1 MRSAQTKSTAPTR
14 SHRPRAITV
23 FAAAFV
29 AGAAAAVGVN
39 RALDVRL
46 AQSKPRVESEAIFV
60 ALRSLP
66 QGAPVTVW
74 DVALRDWPKA
84 MMPASAL
91 RASDTFSGHVL
102 KHPLREGQPLLSIQ
116 LAPTGQGAQPAAEP
130 TTFPPPAA
138 YTNASSP
145 QLPRTDGDIWSP
157 AEPVRAQATPST
169 QQPVPQVVS
178 PVAVQPVAA
187 TPPTT
192 SLAIAPSIAP
202 AIAAASGAPPVQLP
216 AQDTVSPQEPSVPTE
231 PAAVEP
237 TATVAAA
244 DGPAMAT
251 DTTGTGPT
259 SISSTTADVGAAV
272 AAEAAVA
279 VEAEVAV
286 EIKVADSPTP
296 AAEPVSAPAT
306 VPQPQAGPETTAA
319 ADVAPP
325 AAAIAASDMLETVV
339 AKPAPPAAPTPLA
352 VTPLAVAP
360 LAVTPPTPAAQV
372 NIPRP
377 THLRYLVVPESIAV
391 QADAS
396 FAARPAAPEQ
406 PVTEPT
412 QTAPQTGSRSGSNA
426 VRPLPSTTSADRSGQ
441 GRSSQSGPQG
451 KTPQRQGRQAKPTGS
466 GTPGNAAPQPRLGAV
481 MFPNISAGIS
491 AIDGQIRGGQPSQAQ
506 GPITA
511 R

>member
-1 MRSAQTKSTAPTR
+1 MRSAQTNSTAPTR

-130 TTFPPPAA
+130 TTFPPPTA
-138 YTNASSP
+138 YTNASTP
-145 QLPRTDGDIWSP
+145 VVPRTEVDLWSP
-157 AEPVRAQATPST
+157 AEPVTVRATPST
-169 QQPVPQVVS
+169 QQPAPPAVP
-178 PVAVQPVAA
+178 PVAVQPVEA

-192 SLAIAPSIAP
+192 SIAIEPSIEPSTEPSIAAAP
-202 AIAAASGAPPVQLP
+202 AATPTQLP
-216 AQDTVSPQEPSVPTE
+216 AEDTVSPQEPSAPTE
-231 PAAVEP
+231 PAPVES

-244 DGPAMAT
+244 DGPAMAA
-251 DTTGTGPT
+251 DTT
-259 SISSTTADVGAAV
+259 
-272 AAEAAVA
+272 EA
-279 VEAEVAV
+279 
-286 EIKVADSPTP
+286 
-296 AAEPVSAPAT
+296 
-306 VPQPQAGPETTAA
+306 TAA

-325 AAAIAASDMLETVV
+325 Q
-339 AKPAPPAAPTPLA
+339 PPLA
-352 VTPLAVAP
+352 A
-360 LAVTPPTPAAQV
+360 TPPTPAAPV
-372 NIPRP
+372 NSPRP
-377 THLRYLVVPESIAV
+377 RHLRYLVVPESIAV

-406 PVTEPT
+406 PVAEPT
-412 QTAPQTGSRSGSNA
+412 QTAPQTASRSGSNA

-441 GRSSQSGPQG
+441 GRSSQTGPQG
-451 KTPQRQGRQAKPTGS
+451 KTPQRQGRQAQPAS
-466 GTPGNAAPQPRLGAV
+466 PGTPGNAAPQPRLGGV
-481 MFPNISAGIS
+481 MFPNLSAGIS
-491 AIDGQIRGGQPSQAQ
+491 AIEGQIRGGQPASGQ
-506 GPITA
+506 GPIAAQARPLTA

>member
-1 MRSAQTKSTAPTR
+1 MRSAQTNSPAPTR

-138 YTNASSP
+138 YTNASTP
-145 QLPRTDGDIWSP
+145 VVPRTEGDLWSP
-157 AEPVRAQATPST
+157 AEPVTAQATPST
-169 QQPVPQVVS
+169 PQPAPQAVSQAVS
-178 PVAVQPVAA
+178 PVAVQPVEA
-187 TPPTT
+187 TPPAT
-192 SLAIAPSIAP
+192 SIAIAPSTESSVAAAP
-202 AIAAASGAPPVQLP
+202 AATPTQLP
-216 AQDTVSPQEPSVPTE
+216 AQDTVSPQEPSAPTE
-231 PAAVEP
+231 PSPVEP

-244 DGPAMAT
+244 DGPAMPTDTTEPTDTNEATDTHEAT
-251 DTTGTGPT
+251 DTT
-259 SISSTTADVGAAV
+259 
-272 AAEAAVA
+272 EA
-279 VEAEVAV
+279 
-286 EIKVADSPTP
+286 
-296 AAEPVSAPAT
+296 
-306 VPQPQAGPETTAA
+306 TAA

-325 AAAIAASDMLETVV
+325 
-339 AKPAPPAAPTPLA
+339 PAPLAVAAPTPS
-352 VTPLAVAP
+352 AP
-360 LAVTPPTPAAQV
+360 V
-372 NIPRP
+372 NSPRP

-396 FAARPAAPEQ
+396 LRLAWPPSRLSQSRRRRPLHRPRHDRDRTPFAPCPRPRRPIAAVRADRRRADRRARRPSVKDARRSPPVLERPATRHHSRDWEQ
-406 PVTEPT
+406 
-412 QTAPQTGSRSGSNA
+412 
-426 VRPLPSTTSADRSGQ
+426 
-441 GRSSQSGPQG
+441 
-451 KTPQRQGRQAKPTGS
+451 
-466 GTPGNAAPQPRLGAV
+466 
-481 MFPNISAGIS
+481 
-491 AIDGQIRGGQPSQAQ
+491 
-506 GPITA
+506 
-511 R
+511 

>member
-1 MRSAQTKSTAPTR
+1 MRSAQTQSTAPTR

-138 YTNASSP
+138 YTNASTP
-145 QLPRTDGDIWSP
+145 VVPRAEGDLWSP
-157 AEPVRAQATPST
+157 AEPVAAQATPST
-169 QQPVPQVVS
+169 QQLAPTAVSPAIS
-178 PVAVQPVAA
+178 PVAVQPVEA

-192 SLAIAPSIAP
+192 SIAIAPSIEPSLAAAP
-202 AIAAASGAPPVQLP
+202 AAAPTQLP
-216 AQDTVSPQEPSVPTE
+216 SQDTVSPQEPSAPTE
-231 PAAVEP
+231 PAPIEP

-244 DGPAMAT
+244 DEPAMAT
-251 DTTGTGPT
+251 DTT
-259 SISSTTADVGAAV
+259 
-272 AAEAAVA
+272 EA
-279 VEAEVAV
+279 
-286 EIKVADSPTP
+286 TP
-296 AAEPVSAPAT
+296 AAELVSTPST
-306 VPQPQAGPETTAA
+306 VPQPQAGPEATAA
-319 ADVAPP
+319 ADITPPP
-325 AAAIAASDMLETVV
+325 A
-339 AKPAPPAAPTPLA
+339 
-352 VTPLAVAP
+352 PLAVAP
-360 LAVTPPTPAAQV
+360 PTPAAPV
-372 NIPRP
+372 SGPRP
-377 THLRYLVVPESIAV
+377 RHLRYLVVPESIAT

-406 PVTEPT
+406 PVAEPT
-412 QTAPQTGSRSGSNA
+412 QTAPQTASRSGSNA

-451 KTPQRQGRQAKPTGS
+451 KTPQRQGRQAQPAS
-466 GTPGNAAPQPRLGAV
+466 PGTPGNAAPQRLGAV
-481 MFPNISAGIS
+481 MFPNLSAGIS
-491 AIDGQIRGGQPSQAQ
+491 VIEGQIRGGQPAPAPAPAPGQGQGQ
-506 GPITA
+506 GPIAAQARPLTA

>member
-1 MRSAQTKSTAPTR
+1 MRSAQTNSTAPTR

-138 YTNASSP
+138 YTNASTP
-145 QLPRTDGDIWSP
+145 VVPRTEGDLWSP
-157 AEPVRAQATPST
+157 AEPVTARATPST
-169 QQPVPQVVS
+169 QQPAPQAVS
-178 PVAVQPVAA
+178 PVAVQPVEAMPTTTSIASAPSIEPSIAAAPAA
-187 TPPTT
+187 TPTQP
-192 SLAIAPSIAP
+192 
-202 AIAAASGAPPVQLP
+202 P
-216 AQDTVSPQEPSVPTE
+216 AQDTVSPQEPSAPTE
-231 PAAVEP
+231 PSPVEP

-244 DGPAMAT
+244 DGPAMAA
-251 DTTGTGPT
+251 DTTEP
-259 SISSTTADVGAAV
+259 SSTSSDDGAAV
-272 AAEAAVA
+272 AAEA
-279 VEAEVAV
+279 E
-286 EIKVADSPTP
+286 VADSPTP

-306 VPQPQAGPETTAA
+306 VSQPQAGPEATAA

-325 AAAIAASDMLETVV
+325 
-339 AKPAPPAAPTPLA
+339 P
-352 VTPLAVAP
+352 AP
-360 LAVTPPTPAAQV
+360 LAAAPPTPAAPV
-372 NIPRP
+372 NSPRP
-377 THLRYLVVPESIAV
+377 RHLRYLVVPESIAV

-406 PVTEPT
+406 AVTEPT
-412 QTAPQTGSRSGSNA
+412 QTAPQNASRSGSNA
-426 VRPLPSTTSADRSGQ
+426 VRPLPSTTTAGRSGQ

-451 KTPQRQGRQAKPTGS
+451 KTPQRQGRQAQPASPGS
-466 GTPGNAAPQPRLGAV
+466 PGNAAPQPRLGAV
-481 MFPNISAGIS
+481 MFPNLSAGIS
-491 AIDGQIRGGQPSQAQ
+491 VIEGQIRGDQPAPGQ
-506 GPITA
+506 GPIAAQARPLTA

>member
-1 MRSAQTKSTAPTR
+1 MRSAQTQSTAPTR

-138 YTNASSP
+138 YTNASTP
-145 QLPRTDGDIWSP
+145 VVPRAEGDLWSP
-157 AEPVRAQATPST
+157 AEPVAAQATPST
-169 QQPVPQVVS
+169 QQLAPTVVSPAIS
-178 PVAVQPVAA
+178 PVAVQPVEA
-187 TPPTT
+187 TPTTT
-192 SLAIAPSIAP
+192 SIAIAPSIEPSLAAAP
-202 AIAAASGAPPVQLP
+202 AATPTQLP
-216 AQDTVSPQEPSVPTE
+216 SQDTVSPQEPSAPTE
-231 PAAVEP
+231 PAPIEP

-244 DGPAMAT
+244 DEPAMAT
-251 DTTGTGPT
+251 DTT
-259 SISSTTADVGAAV
+259 
-272 AAEAAVA
+272 EA
-279 VEAEVAV
+279 
-286 EIKVADSPTP
+286 TP
-296 AAEPVSAPAT
+296 AAELVSTPST
-306 VPQPQAGPETTAA
+306 VPQPQAGPEATAA
-319 ADVAPP
+319 ADITPPP
-325 AAAIAASDMLETVV
+325 A
-339 AKPAPPAAPTPLA
+339 
-352 VTPLAVAP
+352 PLAVAP
-360 LAVTPPTPAAQV
+360 PTPAAPV
-372 NIPRP
+372 SGPRP
-377 THLRYLVVPESIAV
+377 RHLRYLVVPESIAT

-406 PVTEPT
+406 PVAEPT
-412 QTAPQTGSRSGSNA
+412 QTAPQTASRSGSNA

-451 KTPQRQGRQAKPTGS
+451 KTPQRQGRQAQPAS
-466 GTPGNAAPQPRLGAV
+466 PGTPGNAAPQRLGAV
-481 MFPNISAGIS
+481 MFPNLSAGIS
-491 AIDGQIRGGQPSQAQ
+491 VIEGQIRGGQPAPAPAPGQGQGQGQGQ
-506 GPITA
+506 GPIAAQARPLTA

>member
-1 MRSAQTKSTAPTR
+1 MRSAQTNSTAPTR

-130 TTFPPPAA
+130 TTFPPPTA
-138 YTNASSP
+138 YTNASTP
-145 QLPRTDGDIWSP
+145 VVPRTEVDLWSP
-157 AEPVRAQATPST
+157 AEPVTVRATPST
-169 QQPVPQVVS
+169 QQPAPQAVSQNVSPAVS
-178 PVAVQPVAA
+178 PVVVQPVEA
-187 TPPTT
+187 TPPTA
-192 SLAIAPSIAP
+192 SIVIAP
-202 AIAAASGAPPVQLP
+202 AIEPSLATAPVAAPTQLP
-216 AQDTVSPQEPSVPTE
+216 AQDTVSPQEPSAPTE
-231 PAAVEP
+231 PTPVES
-237 TATVAAA
+237 TATVATA
-244 DGPAMAT
+244 DGPARVTDAT
-251 DTTGTGPT
+251 EPT
-259 SISSTTADVGAAV
+259 STGSSSSSSSPTNSTSSDDAAAV
-272 AAEAAVA
+272 AAT
-279 VEAEVAV
+279 AEVA
-286 EIKVADSPTP
+286 DPPTP
-296 AAEPVSAPAT
+296 SAEPVSAPAT

-325 AAAIAASDMLETVV
+325 
-339 AKPAPPAAPTPLA
+339 P
-352 VTPLAVAP
+352 AP
-360 LAVTPPTPAAQV
+360 LAATPPTPAAPV

-406 PVTEPT
+406 AVTEPT
-412 QTAPQTGSRSGSNA
+412 QPSPQTAPKTASRSGSNA

-451 KTPQRQGRQAKPTGS
+451 KTPQRQGRQAQPAS
-466 GTPGNAAPQPRLGAV
+466 PGTPGNAAPQPRLGAV
-481 MFPNISAGIS
+481 MFPNLSAGIS
-491 AIDGQIRGGQPSQAQ
+491 VLEGQIRGGQPAPSQ
-506 GPITA
+506 GPIAAQARPLTA

>member
-1 MRSAQTKSTAPTR
+1 MRSAQTQSTAPTR

-138 YTNASSP
+138 YTNASTP
-145 QLPRTDGDIWSP
+145 VVPRAEGDLWSP
-157 AEPVRAQATPST
+157 AEPVAAQATPST
-169 QQPVPQVVS
+169 QQLAPTVVSPAIS
-178 PVAVQPVAA
+178 PVAVQPVEA
-187 TPPTT
+187 TPTTT
-192 SLAIAPSIAP
+192 SIAIAPSIEPSLAAAP
-202 AIAAASGAPPVQLP
+202 AATPTQLP
-216 AQDTVSPQEPSVPTE
+216 SQDTVSPQEPSAPTE
-231 PAAVEP
+231 PAPIEP

-244 DGPAMAT
+244 DEPAMAT
-251 DTTGTGPT
+251 DTT
-259 SISSTTADVGAAV
+259 
-272 AAEAAVA
+272 EA
-279 VEAEVAV
+279 
-286 EIKVADSPTP
+286 TP
-296 AAEPVSAPAT
+296 AAELVSTPST
-306 VPQPQAGPETTAA
+306 VPQPQAGPEATAA
-319 ADVAPP
+319 ADITPPP
-325 AAAIAASDMLETVV
+325 A
-339 AKPAPPAAPTPLA
+339 
-352 VTPLAVAP
+352 PLAVAP
-360 LAVTPPTPAAQV
+360 PTPAAPV
-372 NIPRP
+372 SGPRP
-377 THLRYLVVPESIAV
+377 RHLRYLVVPESIAT

-406 PVTEPT
+406 PVAEPT
-412 QTAPQTGSRSGSNA
+412 QTAPQTASRSGSNA

-451 KTPQRQGRQAKPTGS
+451 KTPQRQGRQAQPAS
-466 GTPGNAAPQPRLGAV
+466 PGTPGNAAPQRLGAV
-481 MFPNISAGIS
+481 MFPNLSAGIS
-491 AIDGQIRGGQPSQAQ
+491 VIEGQIRGGQPAPAPAPGQGQGQ
-506 GPITA
+506 GPIAAQARPLTA

>member
-1 MRSAQTKSTAPTR
+1 MRSAQTQSTAPTR

-138 YTNASSP
+138 YTNASTP
-145 QLPRTDGDIWSP
+145 VVPRAEGDLWSP
-157 AEPVRAQATPST
+157 AEPVAAQATPST
-169 QQPVPQVVS
+169 QQLAPTVVSPAIS
-178 PVAVQPVAA
+178 PVAVQPVEA
-187 TPPTT
+187 TPTTT
-192 SLAIAPSIAP
+192 SIAIAPSIEPSLAAAP
-202 AIAAASGAPPVQLP
+202 AATPTQLP
-216 AQDTVSPQEPSVPTE
+216 SQDTVSPQEPSAPTE
-231 PAAVEP
+231 PAPIEP

-244 DGPAMAT
+244 DEPAMAT
-251 DTTGTGPT
+251 DTT
-259 SISSTTADVGAAV
+259 
-272 AAEAAVA
+272 EA
-279 VEAEVAV
+279 
-286 EIKVADSPTP
+286 TP
-296 AAEPVSAPAT
+296 AAELVSTPST
-306 VPQPQAGPETTAA
+306 VPQPQAGPEATAA
-319 ADVAPP
+319 ADITPPP
-325 AAAIAASDMLETVV
+325 A
-339 AKPAPPAAPTPLA
+339 
-352 VTPLAVAP
+352 PLAVAP
-360 LAVTPPTPAAQV
+360 PTPAAPV
-372 NIPRP
+372 SGPRP
-377 THLRYLVVPESIAV
+377 RHLRYLVVPESIAT

-406 PVTEPT
+406 PVAEPT
-412 QTAPQTGSRSGSNA
+412 QTAPQTASRSGSNA

-451 KTPQRQGRQAKPTGS
+451 KTPQRQGRQAQPAS
-466 GTPGNAAPQPRLGAV
+466 PGTPGNAAPQRLGAV
-481 MFPNISAGIS
+481 MFPNLSAGIS
-491 AIDGQIRGGQPSQAQ
+491 VIEGQIRGGQPAPAPAPAPGQGQGQ
-506 GPITA
+506 GPIAAQARPLTA

>member
-1 MRSAQTKSTAPTR
+1 MRSAQTQSTAPTR

-138 YTNASSP
+138 YTNASTP
-145 QLPRTDGDIWSP
+145 VVPRAEGDLWSP
-157 AEPVRAQATPST
+157 AEPVAAQATPST
-169 QQPVPQVVS
+169 QQLAPTVVSPAIS
-178 PVAVQPVAA
+178 PVAVQPVEA
-187 TPPTT
+187 TPTTT
-192 SLAIAPSIAP
+192 SIAIAPSIEPSLAAAP
-202 AIAAASGAPPVQLP
+202 AATPTQLP
-216 AQDTVSPQEPSVPTE
+216 SQDTVSPQEPSAPTE
-231 PAAVEP
+231 PAPIEP

-244 DGPAMAT
+244 DEPAMAT
-251 DTTGTGPT
+251 DTT
-259 SISSTTADVGAAV
+259 
-272 AAEAAVA
+272 EA
-279 VEAEVAV
+279 
-286 EIKVADSPTP
+286 TP
-296 AAEPVSAPAT
+296 AAELVSTPST
-306 VPQPQAGPETTAA
+306 VPQPQAGPEATAA
-319 ADVAPP
+319 ADITPPP
-325 AAAIAASDMLETVV
+325 A
-339 AKPAPPAAPTPLA
+339 
-352 VTPLAVAP
+352 PLAVAP
-360 LAVTPPTPAAQV
+360 PTPAAPV
-372 NIPRP
+372 SGPRP
-377 THLRYLVVPESIAV
+377 RHLRYLVVPESIAT

-406 PVTEPT
+406 PVAEPT
-412 QTAPQTGSRSGSNA
+412 QTAPQTASRSGSNA

-451 KTPQRQGRQAKPTGS
+451 KTPQRQGRQAQPAS
-466 GTPGNAAPQPRLGAV
+466 PGTPGNAAPQRLGAV
-481 MFPNISAGIS
+481 MFPNLSAGIS
-491 AIDGQIRGGQPSQAQ
+491 VIEGQIRGGQPAPAPAPAPGQGQGQGQ
-506 GPITA
+506 GPIAAQARPLTA

>member
-1 MRSAQTKSTAPTR
+1 MRSAQTHSTAPTR

-138 YTNASSP
+138 YTNASTP
-145 QLPRTDGDIWSP
+145 VVPRAEGDLWSP
-157 AEPVRAQATPST
+157 AEPVAAQATPST
-169 QQPVPQVVS
+169 QQPAPQAVS
-178 PVAVQPVAA
+178 PVAVQPVEAS
-187 TPPTT
+187 PPTA
-192 SLAIAPSIAP
+192 SIAIAP
-202 AIAAASGAPPVQLP
+202 AIEPSLAAAPAATPTQLP
-216 AQDTVSPQEPSVPTE
+216 AQDTVSPQEPSA
-231 PAAVEP
+231 PAETAPVES
-237 TATVAAA
+237 TAAVAAA
-244 DGPAMAT
+244 DGPAMAGDTTEPT
-251 DTTGTGPT
+251 DT
-259 SISSTTADVGAAV
+259 I
-272 AAEAAVA
+272 
-279 VEAEVAV
+279 
-286 EIKVADSPTP
+286 
-296 AAEPVSAPAT
+296 EP
-306 VPQPQAGPETTAA
+306 TAA

-325 AAAIAASDMLETVV
+325 
-339 AKPAPPAAPTPLA
+339 PA
-352 VTPLAVAP
+352 PLAVAP
-360 LAVTPPTPAAQV
+360 PTPAAPV
-372 NIPRP
+372 SSPRP
-377 THLRYLVVPESIAV
+377 RHLRYLVVPESIAV

-396 FAARPAAPEQ
+396 FAARPVAPEQ
-406 PVTEPT
+406 AVTEPT
-412 QTAPQTGSRSGSNA
+412 QTAPQTASRSGSNA

-451 KTPQRQGRQAKPTGS
+451 KTPQRQGRQAQPAS
-466 GTPGNAAPQPRLGAV
+466 PGTPGNAAPQPRLGSV
-481 MFPNISAGIS
+481 MFPNLSAGIS
-491 AIDGQIRGGQPSQAQ
+491 VIEGQIRGGQPAPDQ
-506 GPITA
+506 GPIAAQARPLTA

>member
-1 MRSAQTKSTAPTR
+1 MRSAQTQSTAPTR

-138 YTNASSP
+138 YTNASTP
-145 QLPRTDGDIWSP
+145 VVPRAEGDLWSP
-157 AEPVRAQATPST
+157 AEPVAAQATPST
-169 QQPVPQVVS
+169 QQLAPTVVSPAIS
-178 PVAVQPVAA
+178 PVAVQPVEA
-187 TPPTT
+187 TPTTT
-192 SLAIAPSIAP
+192 SIAIAPSIEPSLAAAP
-202 AIAAASGAPPVQLP
+202 AATPTQLP
-216 AQDTVSPQEPSVPTE
+216 SQDTVSPQEPSAPTE
-231 PAAVEP
+231 PAPIEP

-244 DGPAMAT
+244 EEPAMAT
-251 DTTGTGPT
+251 DTT
-259 SISSTTADVGAAV
+259 
-272 AAEAAVA
+272 EA
-279 VEAEVAV
+279 
-286 EIKVADSPTP
+286 TP
-296 AAEPVSAPAT
+296 AAELVSTPST
-306 VPQPQAGPETTAA
+306 VPQPQAGPEATAA
-319 ADVAPP
+319 ADITPPP
-325 AAAIAASDMLETVV
+325 A
-339 AKPAPPAAPTPLA
+339 
-352 VTPLAVAP
+352 PLAVAP
-360 LAVTPPTPAAQV
+360 PTPAAPV
-372 NIPRP
+372 SGPRP
-377 THLRYLVVPESIAV
+377 RHLRYLVVPESIAT

-406 PVTEPT
+406 PVAEPT
-412 QTAPQTGSRSGSNA
+412 QTAPQTASRSGSNA

-451 KTPQRQGRQAKPTGS
+451 KTPQRQGRQAQPAS
-466 GTPGNAAPQPRLGAV
+466 PGTPGNAAPQRLGAV
-481 MFPNISAGIS
+481 MFPNLSAGIS
-491 AIDGQIRGGQPSQAQ
+491 VIEGQIRGGQPAPAPAPAPGQGQGQ
-506 GPITA
+506 GPIAAQARPLTA

>member
-1 MRSAQTKSTAPTR
+1 MRSAQTQSTAPTR

-138 YTNASSP
+138 YTNASTP
-145 QLPRTDGDIWSP
+145 VVPRAEGDLWSP
-157 AEPVRAQATPST
+157 AEPVAAQATPST
-169 QQPVPQVVS
+169 QQLAPTVVSPAIS
-178 PVAVQPVAA
+178 PVAVQPVEA
-187 TPPTT
+187 TPTTT
-192 SLAIAPSIAP
+192 SIAIAPSIEPSLAAAP
-202 AIAAASGAPPVQLP
+202 AATPTQLP
-216 AQDTVSPQEPSVPTE
+216 SQDTVSPQEPSAPTE
-231 PAAVEP
+231 PAPIEP

-244 DGPAMAT
+244 EEPAMAT
-251 DTTGTGPT
+251 DTT
-259 SISSTTADVGAAV
+259 
-272 AAEAAVA
+272 EA
-279 VEAEVAV
+279 
-286 EIKVADSPTP
+286 TP
-296 AAEPVSAPAT
+296 AAELVSTPST
-306 VPQPQAGPETTAA
+306 VPQPQAGPEATAA
-319 ADVAPP
+319 ADITPPP
-325 AAAIAASDMLETVV
+325 AL
-339 AKPAPPAAPTPLA
+339 
-352 VTPLAVAP
+352 LAVA
-360 LAVTPPTPAAQV
+360 PPTPAAPV
-372 NIPRP
+372 SGPRP
-377 THLRYLVVPESIAV
+377 RHLRYLVVPESIAT

-406 PVTEPT
+406 PVAEPT
-412 QTAPQTGSRSGSNA
+412 QTAPQTASRSGSNA

-451 KTPQRQGRQAKPTGS
+451 KTPQRQGRQAQPAS
-466 GTPGNAAPQPRLGAV
+466 PGTPGNAAPQRLGAV
-481 MFPNISAGIS
+481 MFPNLSAGIS
-491 AIDGQIRGGQPSQAQ
+491 VIEGQIRGGQPAPAPAPGQGQGQGQ
-506 GPITA
+506 GPIAAQARPLTA

>member
-1 MRSAQTKSTAPTR
+1 MRSAQTQSTAPTR

-138 YTNASSP
+138 YTNASTP
-145 QLPRTDGDIWSP
+145 VVPRAEGDLWSP
-157 AEPVRAQATPST
+157 AEPVAAQATPST
-169 QQPVPQVVS
+169 QQLAPTVVSPAIS
-178 PVAVQPVAA
+178 PVAVQPVEA
-187 TPPTT
+187 TPTTT
-192 SLAIAPSIAP
+192 SIAIAPSIEPSLAAAP
-202 AIAAASGAPPVQLP
+202 AATPTQLP
-216 AQDTVSPQEPSVPTE
+216 SQDTVSPQEPSAPTE
-231 PAAVEP
+231 PAPIEP

-244 DGPAMAT
+244 DEPAMAT
-251 DTTGTGPT
+251 DTT
-259 SISSTTADVGAAV
+259 
-272 AAEAAVA
+272 EA
-279 VEAEVAV
+279 
-286 EIKVADSPTP
+286 TP
-296 AAEPVSAPAT
+296 AAELVSTPST
-306 VPQPQAGPETTAA
+306 VPQPQAGPEATAA
-319 ADVAPP
+319 ADITPPP
-325 AAAIAASDMLETVV
+325 A
-339 AKPAPPAAPTPLA
+339 
-352 VTPLAVAP
+352 PLAVAP
-360 LAVTPPTPAAQV
+360 PTPAAPV
-372 NIPRP
+372 SGPRP
-377 THLRYLVVPESIAV
+377 RHLRYLVVPESIAT

-406 PVTEPT
+406 PVAEPT
-412 QTAPQTGSRSGSNA
+412 QTAPQTASRSGSNA

-451 KTPQRQGRQAKPTGS
+451 KTPQRQGRQAQPAS
-466 GTPGNAAPQPRLGAV
+466 PGTPGNAAPQRLGAV
-481 MFPNISAGIS
+481 MFPNLSAGIS
-491 AIDGQIRGGQPSQAQ
+491 VIEGQIRGGQPAPAPAPGQGQGQGQ
-506 GPITA
+506 GPIAAQARPLTA

>member
-1 MRSAQTKSTAPTR
+1 MRSAQTQSTAPTR

-138 YTNASSP
+138 YTNASTP
-145 QLPRTDGDIWSP
+145 VVPRAEGDLWSP
-157 AEPVRAQATPST
+157 AEPVAAQATPST
-169 QQPVPQVVS
+169 QQLAPTAVSPAIS
-178 PVAVQPVAA
+178 PVAVQPVEA
-187 TPPTT
+187 TPTTT
-192 SLAIAPSIAP
+192 SIAIAPSIEPSLAAAP
-202 AIAAASGAPPVQLP
+202 AAAPTQLP
-216 AQDTVSPQEPSVPTE
+216 SQDTVSPQEPSAPTE
-231 PAAVEP
+231 PAPIEP

-251 DTTGTGPT
+251 DTT
-259 SISSTTADVGAAV
+259 
-272 AAEAAVA
+272 EA
-279 VEAEVAV
+279 
-286 EIKVADSPTP
+286 TP
-296 AAEPVSAPAT
+296 AAELVSTPST
-306 VPQPQAGPETTAA
+306 VPQPQAGPEATAA
-319 ADVAPP
+319 ADITPPP
-325 AAAIAASDMLETVV
+325 AL
-339 AKPAPPAAPTPLA
+339 
-352 VTPLAVAP
+352 LAVA
-360 LAVTPPTPAAQV
+360 PPTPAAPV
-372 NIPRP
+372 SGPRP
-377 THLRYLVVPESIAV
+377 RHLRYLVVPESIAT

-396 FAARPAAPEQ
+396 FAARPATPEQ
-406 PVTEPT
+406 PAAEPT
-412 QTAPQTGSRSGSNA
+412 QTAPQTASRSGSNA
-426 VRPLPSTTSADRSGQ
+426 VRPLPSTATADRSGQ
-441 GRSSQSGPQG
+441 GRSSQRGTQG
-451 KTPQRQGRQAKPTGS
+451 KTPQRQGRQSQPASP

-481 MFPNISAGIS
+481 MFSNLSAGIS
-491 AIDGQIRGGQPSQAQ
+491 AIDGQIRGGQPAPAPAPGQGQ
-506 GPITA
+506 GPIAAQA
-511 R
+511 RPLTVR

>member
-1 MRSAQTKSTAPTR
+1 MRSAQTQSTAPTR

-138 YTNASSP
+138 YTNASTP
-145 QLPRTDGDIWSP
+145 VVPRAEGDLWSP
-157 AEPVRAQATPST
+157 AEPVAAQATPST
-169 QQPVPQVVS
+169 QQLAPTVVSPAIS
-178 PVAVQPVAA
+178 PVAVQPVEA
-187 TPPTT
+187 TPTTT
-192 SLAIAPSIAP
+192 SIAIAPSIEPSLAAAP
-202 AIAAASGAPPVQLP
+202 AATPTQLP
-216 AQDTVSPQEPSVPTE
+216 SQDTVSPQEPSAPTE
-231 PAAVEP
+231 PAPIEP

-244 DGPAMAT
+244 EEPAMAT
-251 DTTGTGPT
+251 DTT
-259 SISSTTADVGAAV
+259 
-272 AAEAAVA
+272 EA
-279 VEAEVAV
+279 
-286 EIKVADSPTP
+286 TP
-296 AAEPVSAPAT
+296 AAELVSTPST
-306 VPQPQAGPETTAA
+306 VPQPQAGPEATAA
-319 ADVAPP
+319 ADITPPP
-325 AAAIAASDMLETVV
+325 AL
-339 AKPAPPAAPTPLA
+339 
-352 VTPLAVAP
+352 LAVA
-360 LAVTPPTPAAQV
+360 PPTPAAPV
-372 NIPRP
+372 SGPRP
-377 THLRYLVVPESIAV
+377 RHLRYLVVPESIAT

-406 PVTEPT
+406 PVAEPT
-412 QTAPQTGSRSGSNA
+412 QTAPQTASRSGSNA

-451 KTPQRQGRQAKPTGS
+451 KTPQRQGRQAQPAS
-466 GTPGNAAPQPRLGAV
+466 PGTPGNAAPQRLGAV
-481 MFPNISAGIS
+481 MFPNLSAGIS
-491 AIDGQIRGGQPSQAQ
+491 VIEGQIRGGQPAPAPAPAPGQGQGQ
-506 GPITA
+506 GPIAAQARPLTA

>member
-1 MRSAQTKSTAPTR
+1 MRSAQTQSTAPTR

-138 YTNASSP
+138 YTNASTP
-145 QLPRTDGDIWSP
+145 VVPRAEGDLWSP
-157 AEPVRAQATPST
+157 AEPVAAQATPST
-169 QQPVPQVVS
+169 QQLAPTAVSPAIS
-178 PVAVQPVAA
+178 PVAVQPVEA
-187 TPPTT
+187 TPTTT
-192 SLAIAPSIAP
+192 SIAIAPSIEPSLAAAP
-202 AIAAASGAPPVQLP
+202 AATPTQLP
-216 AQDTVSPQEPSVPTE
+216 SQDTVSPQEPSAPTE
-231 PAAVEP
+231 PAPIEP

-244 DGPAMAT
+244 EEPAMAT
-251 DTTGTGPT
+251 DTT
-259 SISSTTADVGAAV
+259 
-272 AAEAAVA
+272 EA
-279 VEAEVAV
+279 
-286 EIKVADSPTP
+286 TP
-296 AAEPVSAPAT
+296 AAELVSTPST
-306 VPQPQAGPETTAA
+306 VPQPQAGPEATAA
-319 ADVAPP
+319 ADITPPP
-325 AAAIAASDMLETVV
+325 A
-339 AKPAPPAAPTPLA
+339 
-352 VTPLAVAP
+352 PLAVAP
-360 LAVTPPTPAAQV
+360 PTPAAPV
-372 NIPRP
+372 SGPRP
-377 THLRYLVVPESIAV
+377 RHLRYLVVPESIAT

-406 PVTEPT
+406 PVAEPT
-412 QTAPQTGSRSGSNA
+412 QTAPQTASRSGSNA

-451 KTPQRQGRQAKPTGS
+451 KTPQRQGRQAQPAS
-466 GTPGNAAPQPRLGAV
+466 PGTPGNAAPQRLGAV
-481 MFPNISAGIS
+481 MFPNLSAGIS
-491 AIDGQIRGGQPSQAQ
+491 VIEGQIRGGQPAPAPAPAPGQGQGQ
-506 GPITA
+506 GPIAAQARPLTA

>member
-1 MRSAQTKSTAPTR
+1 MRSAQTQSTAPTR

-39 RALDVRL
+39 QALDVRL

-116 LAPTGQGAQPAAEP
+116 LAPTGQRAQPAAEP

-138 YTNASSP
+138 YTNANTP
-145 QLPRTDGDIWSP
+145 VVPRAEGDRWLP
-157 AEPVRAQATPST
+157 AEPVAAQATPST
-169 QQPVPQVVS
+169 QQLAPTAVSPAIS
-178 PVAVQPVAA
+178 PVAVQPVEA

-192 SLAIAPSIAP
+192 SIAIAPSIEPSLAAAP
-202 AIAAASGAPPVQLP
+202 AATPTQLP
-216 AQDTVSPQEPSVPTE
+216 AQDTVLPQEPSAPTE
-231 PAAVEP
+231 PAPIEP

-244 DGPAMAT
+244 DGPAMAGDTTEPT
-251 DTTGTGPT
+251 DT
-259 SISSTTADVGAAV
+259 I
-272 AAEAAVA
+272 
-279 VEAEVAV
+279 
-286 EIKVADSPTP
+286 
-296 AAEPVSAPAT
+296 EP
-306 VPQPQAGPETTAA
+306 TAA

-325 AAAIAASDMLETVV
+325 PAPVAASDTLETVV
-339 AKPAPPAAPTPLA
+339 AQPAPPVAPTPLA
-352 VTPLAVAP
+352 AV
-360 LAVTPPTPAAQV
+360 PPTPPAPV

-377 THLRYLVVPESIAV
+377 THLRYLVVPESIAT

-396 FAARPAAPEQ
+396 FTARPVAPEQ
-406 PVTEPT
+406 PVAEQLAAEPT
-412 QTAPQTGSRSGSNA
+412 QTAPQTASRSGSNA

-441 GRSSQSGPQG
+441 GRSSQRGPQG
-451 KTPQRQGRQAKPTGS
+451 KTPQRQGRQAQPAS
-466 GTPGNAAPQPRLGAV
+466 PGTPGNAAPQPRLGVV
-481 MFPNISAGIS
+481 MFPNLSAGIS
-491 AIDGQIRGGQPSQAQ
+491 AIDGQIRGVQPAPAPAPGQAPIAAQAR
-506 GPITA
+506 PLTV

>member
-1 MRSAQTKSTAPTR
+1 MRSAQTNSTAPTR

-138 YTNASSP
+138 YTNASTP
-145 QLPRTDGDIWSP
+145 VVPRTEGDLWSP
-157 AEPVRAQATPST
+157 AEPVAAQATPST
-169 QQPVPQVVS
+169 QQPAPQAVSPAIS
-178 PVAVQPVAA
+178 PVAVQPVEAS
-187 TPPTT
+187 PPTA
-192 SLAIAPSIAP
+192 SIAIAP
-202 AIAAASGAPPVQLP
+202 AIEPSLATAPIATPTQLP
-216 AQDTVSPQEPSVPTE
+216 AQDTVSEQEPSAPTE
-231 PAAVEP
+231 PAAVES

-251 DTTGTGPT
+251 DTTEHTDT
-259 SISSTTADVGAAV
+259 
-272 AAEAAVA
+272 AEAAAA
-279 VEAEVAV
+279 V
-286 EIKVADSPTP
+286 
-296 AAEPVSAPAT
+296 
-306 VPQPQAGPETTAA
+306 
-319 ADVAPP
+319 DVAPP
-325 AAAIAASDMLETVV
+325 
-339 AKPAPPAAPTPLA
+339 PA
-352 VTPLAVAP
+352 PLAVAP
-360 LAVTPPTPAAQV
+360 PTPAAPV
-372 NIPRP
+372 SSPRP
-377 THLRYLVVPESIAV
+377 RHLRYLVVPESIAV

-396 FAARPAAPEQ
+396 FTARPVAPEQ
-406 PVTEPT
+406 TVTEPT
-412 QTAPQTGSRSGSNA
+412 QTGPQTASRSGSNA
-426 VRPLPSTTSADRSGQ
+426 VRPLPSTTSAERSGQ

-451 KTPQRQGRQAKPTGS
+451 KTPQRQGRQAQPAS
-466 GTPGNAAPQPRLGAV
+466 PGTPGNAAPQPRLGAV
-481 MFPNISAGIS
+481 MFPNLSAGIS
-491 AIDGQIRGGQPSQAQ
+491 VIEGQIRGDQPAPSQ
-506 GPITA
+506 GPIAAQA
-511 R
+511 RPLTVR

>member
-1 MRSAQTKSTAPTR
+1 MRSAQTQSTAPTR

-138 YTNASSP
+138 YTNASTP
-145 QLPRTDGDIWSP
+145 VVPRAEGDLWSP
-157 AEPVRAQATPST
+157 AEPVAAQATPST
-169 QQPVPQVVS
+169 QQLAPTVVSPAIS
-178 PVAVQPVAA
+178 PVAVQPVEA
-187 TPPTT
+187 TPTTT
-192 SLAIAPSIAP
+192 SIAIAPSIEPSLAAAP
-202 AIAAASGAPPVQLP
+202 AATPTQLP
-216 AQDTVSPQEPSVPTE
+216 SQDTVSPQEPSAPTE
-231 PAAVEP
+231 PAPIEP

-244 DGPAMAT
+244 EEPAMAT
-251 DTTGTGPT
+251 DTT
-259 SISSTTADVGAAV
+259 
-272 AAEAAVA
+272 EA
-279 VEAEVAV
+279 
-286 EIKVADSPTP
+286 TP
-296 AAEPVSAPAT
+296 AAELVSTPST
-306 VPQPQAGPETTAA
+306 VPQPQAGPEATAA
-319 ADVAPP
+319 ADITPPP
-325 AAAIAASDMLETVV
+325 AL
-339 AKPAPPAAPTPLA
+339 
-352 VTPLAVAP
+352 LAVA
-360 LAVTPPTPAAQV
+360 PPTPAAPV
-372 NIPRP
+372 SGPRP
-377 THLRYLVVPESIAV
+377 RHLRYLVVPESIAT

-396 FAARPAAPEQ
+396 FAARPVAPEQ
-406 PVTEPT
+406 PVAEPT
-412 QTAPQTGSRSGSNA
+412 QTAPQTASRSGSNA

-451 KTPQRQGRQAKPTGS
+451 KTPQRQGRQAQPAS
-466 GTPGNAAPQPRLGAV
+466 PGTPGNAAPQRLGAV
-481 MFPNISAGIS
+481 MFPNLSAGIS
-491 AIDGQIRGGQPSQAQ
+491 VIEGQIRGGQPAPAPAPAPGQGQ
-506 GPITA
+506 GPIAAQARPLTA